1 MKVEMRLCAAAVN
14 LPSEPDGSGEMRPR
28 HIPLSAQGTLNIPD
42 AEFPFLRRIGHEIL
56 A

>member
-1 MKVEMRLCAAAVN
+1 MKVEMRRRAASAN
-14 LPSEPDGSGEMRPR
+14 LPTEPAGSGKMRPR

-42 AEFPFLRRIGHEIL
+42 AEFPFLRLIGDEIL

>member
-14 LPSEPDGSGEMRPR
+14 LPAEPGGSDQLRPR
-28 HIPLSAQGTLNIPD
+28 HIPLSASGTFNVLG
-42 AEFPFLRRIGHEIL
+42 AKFPLLRRMGLEIS